1 MQPFSDSL
9 SKSRDDL
16 VNVAASRQQQQQLH
30 YSRRRHHGS
39 SPNLSLDQTDN
50 LRRRWV
56 EDQTYHT
63 YLKTYVHTFLCI
75 SGEDSYWRR
84 SCPLASRWKWG
95 WSSTGNLRNTKATA
109 DMVAPAINIRVR
121 LYFTNIRLKLFDKKY
136 IEHVRY
142 ARVVVKL

>member
-16 VNVAASRQQQQQLH
+16 VNIAASRQQQQQQQLH

-56 EDQTYHT
+56 KDQTYHT
-63 YLKTYVHTFLCI
+63 YLHMLKMVI
-75 SGEDSYWRR
+75 GE
-84 SCPLASRWKWG
+84 G
-95 WSSTGNLRNTKATA
+95 
-109 DMVAPAINIRVR
+109 
-121 LYFTNIRLKLFDKKY
+121 
-136 IEHVRY
+136 HVRKEFEIGGELELVWTLALAKANGNTETPY
-142 ARVVVKL
+142 TNVLTVVCLYVVVR

>member
-16 VNVAASRQQQQQLH
+16 VNIAASRQQQQQQLH

-56 EDQTYHT
+56 KDQTYHSI
-63 YLKTYVHTFLCI
+63 YICLLKMVI
-75 SGEDSYWRR
+75 GEGHVRKEFQIGGE
-84 SCPLASRWKWG
+84 LALVR
-95 WSSTGNLRNTKATA
+95 TLALTKANANTET
-109 DMVAPAINIRVR
+109 
-121 LYFTNIRLKLFDKKY
+121 LCWKY
-136 IEHVRY
+136 SHTLTY
-142 ARVVVKL
+142 